1 MRKVG
6 KSIKLSWK
14 INKRE
19 KKKFKKKG
27 RRENIGNWWIMW
39 WLNKSVVTINTTL
52 QLLNIYRHTFA
63 FVHSNR

>member
-19 KKKFKKKG
+19 KKKKFKKKG

-52 QLLNIYRHTFA
+52 
-63 FVHSNR
+63 

>member
-19 KKKFKKKG
+19 KKKFKKK
-27 RRENIGNWWIMW
+27 EEEKTLEIGG
-39 WLNKSVVTINTTL
+39 
-52 QLLNIYRHTFA
+52 
-63 FVHSNR
+63 